1 MTDFK
6 DGGPES
12 RKFIEEEST
21 EGFNKKKKVDRC
33 PSDDAYKYK
42 QRDYPKSF
50 SDKCGESRLNSD
62 S

>member
-1 MTDFK
+1 MPDFK

-33 PSDDAYKYK
+33 PSDDADKYK
-42 QRDYPKSF
+42 QGDWDQSF
-50 SDKCGESRLNSD
+50 TDRISPN
-62 S
+62 